1 MATALNNLANV
12 LNIEGHYHEARELSQ
27 RALAIMEE
35 ALRPKHPEVAAMLY
49 YLGEMFY
56 IEGHLDEARD
66 LFQRALATLEEALGP
81 SRVGIRVSR

>member
-1 MATALNNLANV
+1 
-12 LNIEGHYHEARELSQ
+12 
-27 RALAIMEE
+27 
-35 ALRPKHPEVAAMLY
+35 MLY

-66 LFQRALATLEEALGP
+66 LFQRALATLEEAFGP